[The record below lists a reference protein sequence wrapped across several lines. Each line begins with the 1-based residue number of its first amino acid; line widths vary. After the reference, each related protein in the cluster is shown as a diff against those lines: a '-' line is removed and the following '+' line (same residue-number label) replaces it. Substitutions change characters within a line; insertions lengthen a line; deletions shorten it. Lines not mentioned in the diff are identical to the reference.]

1 MKICTIIG
9 ARPQFIKAAAVSRA
23 IAAHNRQTLNLDLG
37 TSNIELRTLNFE
49 HSSSVE
55 PRTLNIEH
63 SSSVEPG
70 TLNVEHRTLN
80 EIILHT
86 GQHYDDG
93 MSAVFFRELEI
104 PEPKYNL
111 AIGSGSHG
119 AQTGQMLAAIEKVL
133 IEEKPDW
140 VLIYGDTNST
150 LAGALAAAKLH
161 IPIAHVEAG
170 LRSFNRRMPEEINR
184 IVADQ
189 LSTLLLC
196 PSQVAVDNLAA
207 EGIGGNPMV
216 RQAHHDKQGC
226 HPEPSLSE
234 PPPALRATSAGGG
247 QKESSPVNL
256 EQSSNIEHRTLNIEQ
271 ATSVVITGDVMADA
285 LQFAATKVSNQ
296 SDILGRLGLQP
307 QRYILATV
315 HRAENTDDPKRL
327 RNIMAALAELAE
339 REPVILPLHPRT
351 RKILERTSNLE
362 PRTLN
367 FEHRT
372 LNLEHSPPVEP
383 RTLNI
388 EQSSSVEPRTLN
400 IEPRTL
406 NIERP
411 SSLRLIEPLGYFDI
425 IALEKSARMLL
436 TDSGGMQKEAYWL
449 KVPCITL
456 RDETEWVETVE
467 SGWNIL
473 TGADS
478 DRIVTAV
485 QNFKAPATHP
495 PLYGDGQAAEKILS
509 ILCQNL

>member
-23 IAAHNRQTLNLDLG
+23 IAAHNRQALNLDPG

-63 SSSVEPG
+63 S
-70 TLNVEHRTLN
+70 TLN
-80 EIILHT
+80 EFLIHT

-119 AQTGQMLAAIEKVL
+119 AQTGQMLAAIEKIL
-133 IEEKPDW
+133 IDEKPDW

-234 PPPALRATSAGGG
+234 PPPALRAASAGGG

-256 EQSSNIEHRTLNIEQ
+256 GQSSNIEHRTLNLEHSSPVEPRTLNIEQ
-271 ATSVVITGDVMADA
+271 SSSVVITGDVMADA
-285 LQFAATKVSNQ
+285 LQFAATKASAQ
-296 SDILGRLGLQP
+296 SDILAHLGLQP

-315 HRAENTDDPKRL
+315 HRAENTDDPQRL
-327 RNIMAALAELAE
+327 SNIMAALAELAE
-339 REPVILPLHPRT
+339 REPVIVPLHPRT
-351 RKILERTSNLE
+351 RKILERTSNHQTSNLE
-362 PRTLN
+362 PRTSNIELRTLN
-367 FEHRT
+367 IEQASSVDHRT
-372 LNLEHSPPVEP
+372 LNLEHP
-383 RTLNI
+383 
-388 EQSSSVEPRTLN
+388 
-400 IEPRTL
+400 
-406 NIERP
+406 
-411 SSLRLIEPLGYFDI
+411 SLRLIDPAGYFDI

-449 KVPCITL
+449 KVPCVTL
-456 RDETEWVETVE
+456 RDETEWVETVA

-473 TGADS
+473 TGADRN
-478 DRIVTAV
+478 RIVTAV
-485 QNFKAPATHP
+485 QNFTPPKDHP
-495 PLYGDGQAAEKILS
+495 PLYGGGQAAEKILS